1 MALEIINTQRSS
13 SIIRMVDPG
22 TYTVYTNNV
31 AYNANETVNS
41 MNIRKLAW
49 STNGNI
55 SIARGSVPIFSLH
68 NAGTLQLD
76 EFNHTVANTNSGT
89 LVVTIT
95 TGGFCLVEVTKDVT
109 YTTPLTGL

>member
-22 TYTVYTNNV
+22 SYNVSISNV
-31 AYNANETVNS
+31 AFNANETVNS

-68 NAGTLQLD
+68 NTGSLQLD
-76 EFNHTVANTNSGT
+76 ELNHVVANNNTDY
-89 LVVTIT
+89 LLVTIT
-95 TGGFCLVEVTKDVT
+95 TGGFCLIEVTKDT
-109 YTTPLTGL
+109 KYTTPLTGM